1 MEKILN
7 NKKLLI
13 IIGIIVI
20 LLIIVIAI
28 LLIPKASNEVAM
40 KPFVKYNVV
49 EELYNDL
56 EPNKLDETKEYVS
69 KLYGYTYDKDENIE
83 MHVKE
88 GYIQNSKV
96 YDSEGKE
103 LGEYSEDTLNTLL
116 DKGTLKIYNYTKN
129 NDNYEM
135 VTK

>member
-13 IIGIIVI
+13 IIGVIVI
-20 LLIIVIAI
+20 LLIVVAI
-28 LLIPKASNEVAM
+28 ILMPKARNEVAM

-56 EPNKLDETKEYVS
+56 DTNKTEGTKEYVS
-69 KLYGYTYDKDENIE
+69 KLYGYTYDKNENIE

-88 GYIQNSKV
+88 GYIQNNKV
-96 YDSEGKE
+96 YALEGNE

-116 DKGTLKIYNYTKN
+116 DKGTLKVYNYTKN
-129 NDNYEM
+129 NDNYKL
-135 VTK
+135 VTE